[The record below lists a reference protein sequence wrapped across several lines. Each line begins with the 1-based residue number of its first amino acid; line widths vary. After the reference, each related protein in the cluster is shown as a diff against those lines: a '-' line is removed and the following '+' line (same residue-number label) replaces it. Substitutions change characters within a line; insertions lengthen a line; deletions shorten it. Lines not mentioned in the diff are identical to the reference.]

1 MNDIITAL
9 KAKAATDPQ
18 LRAVLNRVKKGTAD
32 FKDTAAYSTKFAHLL
47 GKTLSD
53 NVLEIPTDVR
63 ETIATELLRY
73 GYDDL
78 NTVLAEVQTSL
89 DAAAGI
95 HIRPQQAAFP
105 AERVQQYVHSLVD
118 PTVNDNTIQRRAR
131 SGSDTIT
138 KSFHDDYIQK
148 NATFR
153 NDAGLSC
160 YIVRE
165 GSNCCEWCSGVAGK
179 YKFGTQPDDI
189 FRRHDNCDCT
199 IIYDGQVLR
208 GKQNADGSRS
218 KTWEEVPNADGSY
231 NPTVLSPEEA
241 ERLQAKNQPKI
252 LTNGVNGGRLRVSG
266 ATSGALNPDSD
277 RANKH
282 AEQYYES
289 VRKMQTDVKHI
300 AENTGY
306 SEDTI
311 QSIKDFIFNE
321 KHDFGDRYDYFDPD
335 YKMAQSWQRLIDG
348 KNILPHDLTLI
359 KHEEMEKE
367 LMSRG
372 YSQAEAH
379 LITTKKY
386 NYEKEAREYYDKI
399 NRNSKE

>member
-32 FKDTAAYSTKFAHLL
+32 FKDTAAYSTRFAHLL

-118 PTVNDNTIQRRAR
+118 PTVDDKTIRRRAR

-138 KSFHDDYIQK
+138 KSFHDDYIKK
-148 NATFR
+148 NAQFR
-153 NDAGLSC
+153 HDAGLKC
-160 YIVRE
+160 YIIRE
-165 GSNCCEWCSGVAGK
+165 GSNCCEWCCSVVGK
-179 YKFGTQPDDI
+179 YRFGEQPDDI

-199 IIYDGQVLR
+199 VIYDGQVLR

-218 KTWEEVPNADGSY
+218 KTWEEIPNADSSY
-231 NPTVLSPEEA
+231 NPAVLSPEEA
-241 ERLQAKNQPKI
+241 ERLQAKNKPII
-252 LTNGVNGGRLRVSG
+252 LTSNDNNAIMGKKNSETAESDVHKLGKIDVEKYKEIASG
-266 ATSGALNPDSD
+266 DILTDEVIITDNRIDHIIKRRGKLFYDDFSG
-277 RANKH
+277 
-282 AEQYYES
+282 YF
-289 VRKMQTDVKHI
+289 
-300 AENTGY
+300 
-306 SEDTI
+306 SEI
-311 QSIKDFIFNE
+311 VA
-321 KHDFGDRYDYFDPD
+321 DPD
-335 YKMAQSWQRLIDG
+335 YIFKDEDFVNTAIVSKSYKNKGKTVNLILKLVVEGDNPNYKNSILSAIGEGKSRFEQRLR
-348 KNILPHDLTLI
+348 N
-359 KHEEMEKE
+359 HEPV
-367 LMSRG
+367 
-372 YSQAEAH
+372 Y
-379 LITTKKY
+379 KKV
-386 NYEKEAREYYDKI
+386 DK
-399 NRNSKE
+399 